1 VAATLIRVAP
11 EHGLQDSTAHPELAD
26 AIAIWTGN
34 ADSSRQAASDVHGD
48 DIIVVLVGGDKDLGN
63 EDRPRGRS

>member
-1 VAATLIRVAP
+1 MGFKTRQP
-11 EHGLQDSTAHPELAD
+11 TPELAD